1 MLKRAKQFQ
10 SNGRRV
16 AIIGAGPAGLVSA
29 KTMKESGFDDV
40 RMLLQVHDEL
50 LFEAPED
57 QAEAAAKLVREVME
71 GAATLGV
78 PLVAEAGIGGNW
90 DEAH

>member
-29 KTMKESGFDDV
+29 KTMKESGFDVTVYEIGSVVGGTWVFDNDNG
-40 RMLLQVHDEL
+40 RN
-50 LFEAPED
+50 FPE
-57 QAEAAAKLVREVME
+57 
-71 GAATLGV
+71 
-78 PLVAEAGIGGNW
+78 
-90 DEAH
+90 